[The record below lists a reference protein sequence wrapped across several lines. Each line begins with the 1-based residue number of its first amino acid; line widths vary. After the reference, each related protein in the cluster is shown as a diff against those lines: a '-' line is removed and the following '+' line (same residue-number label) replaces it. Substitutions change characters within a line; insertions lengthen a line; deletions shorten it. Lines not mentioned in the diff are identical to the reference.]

1 MINISGKTKIVGV
14 IGEPVTHSRSP
25 QMHNAAIAKLGLN
38 FAYLPFEVKL
48 PDLATAIQG
57 LKALQVV
64 GVNVTI
70 PHKQNVM
77 PLLDHISTEA
87 HLIGAVN
94 TLVFDQDQIFG
105 HNTDAEGFIRAMQ
118 EEASLCDYLLTGDV
132 RAVVLGAGG
141 AARAVVTALA
151 LNNVTEITIANRTVS
166 KAVTLVENLEPNLL
180 QTDLQLSTRL
190 TSVEIQSSQLADL
203 IAACDLLV
211 NTTSVGMDNT
221 AQVDLFDLDCLSAQ
235 TIVYDIVYTPPVT
248 PLLRVAEAKGCPIIG
263 GLGMLVH
270 QGAIAFEKWTGIE
283 PNIEVMRE
291 ALIKSLGLS
300 AKQGKIIEEK

>member
-1 MINISGKTKIVGV
+1 MINISGQTKIVGV

-48 PDLATAIQG
+48 PDLAMAIQG

-118 EEASLCDYLLTGDV
+118 EEASLFDLLTGDV

-203 IAACDLLV
+203 IATCDLLV

-221 AQVDLFDLDCLSAQ
+221 AQVDLFNLDCLSAR

-248 PLLRVAEAKGCPIIG
+248 PLLRVAEARGCPIIG

-300 AKQGKIIEEK
+300 AKRGKKSEEK

>member
-221 AQVDLFDLDCLSAQ
+221 APVDLFDLDCLSAQ

-263 GLGMLVH
+263 GLGMLDH

-300 AKQGKIIEEK
+300 AKQGK

>member
-1 MINISGKTKIVGV
+1 MLETN
-14 IGEPVTHSRSP
+14 
-25 QMHNAAIAKLGLN
+25 
-38 FAYLPFEVKL
+38 
-48 PDLATAIQG
+48 
-57 LKALQVV
+57 
-64 GVNVTI
+64 
-70 PHKQNVM
+70 
-77 PLLDHISTEA
+77 
-87 HLIGAVN
+87 
-94 TLVFDQDQIFG
+94 IFG

-166 KAVTLVENLEPNLL
+166 KAATLVENLEPNLL

-203 IAACDLLV
+203 IATCDLLV

-283 PNIEVMRE
+283 PKIEVMRE

-300 AKQGKIIEEK
+300 DKQGKISEEK

>member
-1 MINISGKTKIVGV
+1 
-14 IGEPVTHSRSP
+14 
-25 QMHNAAIAKLGLN
+25 MHNAAIAKLGLN

-48 PDLATAIQG
+48 PDLATANQG

-70 PHKQNVM
+70 PNKQNVM
-77 PLLDHISTEA
+77 PLLDHISSEA

-203 IAACDLLV
+203 IATCDLLV

>member
-166 KAVTLVENLEPNLL
+166 KAATLVENLEPNLL

-203 IAACDLLV
+203 IATCDLLV
-211 NTTSVGMDNT
+211 NTTSVGMDNNT
-221 AQVDLFDLDCLSAQ
+221 AQVDLFNLDCLSAQ

-300 AKQGKIIEEK
+300 AKQGK

>member
-1 MINISGKTKIVGV
+1 
-14 IGEPVTHSRSP
+14 
-25 QMHNAAIAKLGLN
+25 
-38 FAYLPFEVKL
+38 
-48 PDLATAIQG
+48 
-57 LKALQVV
+57 
-64 GVNVTI
+64 
-70 PHKQNVM
+70 M

>member
-1 MINISGKTKIVGV
+1 M
-14 IGEPVTHSRSP
+14 
-25 QMHNAAIAKLGLN
+25 L
-38 FAYLPFEVKL
+38 
-48 PDLATAIQG
+48 
-57 LKALQVV
+57 
-64 GVNVTI
+64 
-70 PHKQNVM
+70 
-77 PLLDHISTEA
+77 
-87 HLIGAVN
+87 
-94 TLVFDQDQIFG
+94 
-105 HNTDAEGFIRAMQ
+105 

-166 KAVTLVENLEPNLL
+166 KAVTLVENLAPNLL

-203 IAACDLLV
+203 IATCDLLV

-221 AQVDLFDLDCLSAQ
+221 AQVDLFDLDCLSAH

-248 PLLRVAEAKGCPIIG
+248 PLLRVAETKGCPIIG

-300 AKQGKIIEEK
+300 AKQGKIRLVNLLAQSVIKNLLFLIETIV